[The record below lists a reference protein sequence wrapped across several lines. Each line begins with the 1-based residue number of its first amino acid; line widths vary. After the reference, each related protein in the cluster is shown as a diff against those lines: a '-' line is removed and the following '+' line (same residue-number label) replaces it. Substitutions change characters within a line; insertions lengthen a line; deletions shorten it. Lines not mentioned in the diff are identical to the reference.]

1 MTPTTTFKHRLRLLA
16 VVASALFALMATCSL
31 ALAQAPMAFG
41 KGDATI
47 GAAMHE
53 KDCVACHVRRVGG
66 DGTRMYT
73 RPDRRV
79 NTPAQLKTQIAFC
92 NSQLGTGYFPDEEDH
107 VAAYL
112 NLRHYK
118 LKD

>member
-1 MTPTTTFKHRLRLLA
+1 MTPPFKLRLRPFALA
-16 VVASALFALMATCSL
+16 ATALFALIATCSL
-31 ALAQAPMAFG
+31 ALAQAPAAFG
-41 KGDATI
+41 KGDAKI
-47 GAAMHE
+47 GAAMHD

-66 DGTRMYT
+66 DGTHMYT

-79 NTPAQLKTQIAFC
+79 TTPAQLKAQIAVC
-92 NSQLGTGYFPDEEDH
+92 NAELGAGYFPEEEDH